1 MKIEGSLKKNDDALI
16 KRLESMP
23 FEEARDKI
31 LKRQLGNTLDS
42 PNHQLCLS
50 WLQCKESKLRDDREE
65 ETLSIA
71 RKALRSSKSAT
82 WIATSAIILSIIM
95 AIGQI
100 IQWYSN

>member
-1 MKIEGSLKKNDDALI
+1 MKIKGYNQTQDEELI

-23 FEEARDKI
+23 FEEAREKI

-42 PNHQLCLS
+42 PNHRLCLS
-50 WLQCKESKLRDDREE
+50 WLQCKESKLRDDRED

-71 RKALRSSKSAT
+71 RKALRSSKAAT

-100 IQWYSN
+100 IEWYSN

>member
-1 MKIEGSLKKNDDALI
+1 MKIHGYNKMSDDALI
-16 KRLESMP
+16 KRLENMP

-31 LKRQLGNTLDS
+31 LKRQMGNTLDS

-50 WLQCKESKLRDDREE
+50 WLTGKESELRDKREE

-71 RKALRSSKSAT
+71 RKALDNSRLAT
-82 WIATSAIILSIIM
+82 RIAISAIVLSIIM

-100 IQWYSN
+100 IEWYSM